1 MQKVILSLTLVTLL
15 GLSSCKKDTGPEPAT
30 PSSPSY
36 TVSTTYTYSNAN
48 FTSSTQR
55 INMLG
60 EMTTYIKTAHTTTAS
75 PALSGTKLTDMYA
88 NLNSQFTDATLNTS
102 GIQIKDQVSN
112 TYNLQAELSTV
123 LTDIGNVTQTTP
135 TASNGVAG
143 KLVSGT
149 KAYLVD
155 ANGVEYKEVFEKGV
169 MGGLL
174 YSQAITRF
182 KNIAAYDNLTIVT
195 GQGTAQE
202 HAWDEAFGYFGV
214 QVDFPTNTTGLK
226 NWGSYCNSVNVA
238 IGSSAT
244 IMNAFLK
251 GRAAISNKD
260 DAGRNA
266 ARDIV
271 VATWEKVAAARFITY
286 VKGAKTNITDDALR
300 SHYLSE
306 ALGLIKAFKYN
317 PDKKISDAQVGQ
329 IVTYLGTN
337 FYTVTISDLDNAIN
351 LMASIFTLDPNTL

>member
-1 MQKVILSLTLVTLL
+1 MKKEILSFTLATLVV
-15 GLSSCKKDTGPEPAT
+15 LSSCKKDTGPDPTT
-30 PSSPSY
+30 PSTPTY

-55 INMLG
+55 IAMLG
-60 EMTTYIKTAHTTTAS
+60 EMSTYMKTAHTSTAS

-88 NLNSQFTDATLNTS
+88 NLNSQFTDANLNTS
-102 GIQIKDQVSN
+102 GIQLKDQVSN
-112 TYNLQAELSTV
+112 TYSLQTELSTV

-149 KAYLVD
+149 KAYIVD
-155 ANGVEYKEVFEKGV
+155 ANGVVYQEVFEKGV

-174 YSQAITRF
+174 YSQAISRL
-182 KNIAAYDNLTIVT
+182 KNIAAYDNTTIVT

-214 QVDFPTNTTGLK
+214 PVDFPTNTTGLK
-226 NWGSYCNSVNVA
+226 NWGSYCNAVNVA
-238 IGSSAT
+238 IGSNTT
-244 IMNAFLK
+244 IMDAFLK
-251 GRAAISNKD
+251 GRAAITNKD

-271 VATWEKVAAARFITY
+271 MATWEKVVAARFITY
-286 VKGAKTNITDDALR
+286 MKGAKTNVTDDAIR
-300 SHYLSE
+300 CKYLSE
-306 ALGLIKAFKYN
+306 CISFIKAFKYN
-317 PDKKISDAQVGQ
+317 PDKKISDAQVAQ
-329 IVTYLGTN
+329 LLTYLGTN
-337 FYTVTISDLDNAIN
+337 FYTVTISDIDNAIN
-351 LMASIFTLDPNTL
+351 LMASVFNLDPNTL